1 MSDPIVIILAI
12 VFVIIALFLLTL
24 ICCYLY
30 NALSNKMYG
39 VMLGLDKENNMTV
52 INNINPVNAALILSI
67 LGLVIGVIY
76 GIILFATMHSLY
88 WLIGSILIGFIGTF
102 LCVLIS
108 SYLYN
113 LLAPKLGKIKI
124 ELTDI
129 E

>member
-1 MSDPIVIILAI
+1 
-12 VFVIIALFLLTL
+12 
-24 ICCYLY
+24 
-30 NALSNKMYG
+30 
-39 VMLGLDKENNMTV
+39 
-52 INNINPVNAALILSI
+52 
-67 LGLVIGVIY
+67 
-76 GIILFATMHSLY
+76 MHSLY